1 MIHSDTFCIN
11 LYSTYYKECR
21 FETIKL
27 TYLL

>member
-1 MIHSDTFCIN
+1 MHSDTFCIK